1 MSQSPPLPP
10 MPLKSIAEK
19 IKNNNKKVSTIY
31 AYNGT
36 GKTRLSLE
44 IHGLLQNNANSEDK
58 VSRKLIYFNAYTE
71 DLFYWGTGENY
82 DSGILNIWPNSFT
95 EMISNVL
102 SSAGGD
108 GLIVDAFQ
116 KYTSSNITPI
126 FRYKDTSNNR
136 NLYAIEFSVNTSA
149 ASLSSSG
156 VSSRNIKVSKGEES
170 CFIWSMFF
178 TFIKEVLLL
187 QAENPED
194 AKKSIVDLFKSV
206 LNREPTAAEIAAA
219 TKALNADEN
228 NPKNYQTQTPILN
241 KAGQITG
248 YKSTGGTNIDQFL
261 TDYVNKT
268 FASEASAVKTSAP
281 EVTALAKDKATYD
294 KLIEA
299 AKGDLEKINAAKQN
313 TTYGRTLAEYTA
325 EINDQIRSAGATNDP
340 GKAADIA
347 KYIVDRGLNINS
359 EAAKSYIDA
368 QLSFGKNKVTTGDK
382 TTEMYTGKAGSNV
395 DALNKVALANGL
407 TLDKVFDAATLNDV
421 ISAVNAGEDIGTY
434 TKIIRDA
441 AKVAWN
447 VPDNVAKLMDQ
458 GVSLDAIYQPF
469 KNTYADTLELNPND
483 VKLSDLAK
491 YGIIG
496 QQSAGSQAPQNLY
509 DFQKALRKDDRWQYT
524 QQAHNEVGNAVQ
536 KVLQDFGFMG

>member
-1 MSQSPPLPP
+1 MAKTVSITNNGNGKFTIKDSDGQTRVVTQAQANAEAA
-10 MPLKSIAEK
+10 KSKIA
-19 IKNNNKKVSTIY
+19 ITPASATGYNNNPGESYPSGTEQTVLIKGKVTPVAEAIAQ
-31 AYNGT
+31 AY
-36 GKTRLSLE
+36 
-44 IHGLLQNNANSEDK
+44 
-58 VSRKLIYFNAYTE
+58 
-71 DLFYWGTGENY
+71 
-82 DSGILNIWPNSFT
+82 
-95 EMISNVL
+95 
-102 SSAGGD
+102 
-108 GLIVDAFQ
+108 
-116 KYTSSNITPI
+116 
-126 FRYKDTSNNR
+126 
-136 NLYAIEFSVNTSA
+136 SA
-149 ASLSSSG
+149 ANLGTIRSTLLKYNQLTKAEARDPQNLINKWAQIVYGAANDPSPKNKDPFAYAAALQKQGFGSTATG
-156 VSSRNIKVSKGEES
+156 VATGYTGPMTYPRLTN
-170 CFIWSMFF
+170 
-178 TFIKEVLLL
+178 
-187 QAENPED
+187 AED
-194 AKKSIVDLFKSV
+194 AKAKIVDNFKTL
-206 LNREPTAAEIAAA
+206 LNREPTAAEITAA

-299 AKGDLEKINAAKQN
+299 AKGDLDKINAAKQN

-340 GKAADIA
+340 GKAAEIA

-359 EAAKSYIDA
+359 ESAKSYIDA

-382 TTEMYTGKAGSNV
+382 TTEMYTGKAGNNV

-421 ISAVNAGEDIGTY
+421 ISAVNAGEDISTY

-447 VPDNVAKLMDQ
+447 VSDNVAKLMDQ
-458 GVSLDAIYQPF
+458 GVSLDAIYGTY
-469 KNTYADTLELNPND
+469 KNAYADTLELDPNSIT
-483 VKLSDLAK
+483 LNDLAK
-491 YGIIG
+491 VGVIG
-496 QQSAGSQAPQNLY
+496 QQAAGSTAPQNLY
-509 DFQKALRKDDRWQYT
+509 DFTKSLRKDDRWQYT
-524 QQAHNEVGNAVQ
+524 QQAHNEVANATQ
-536 KVLQDFGFMG
+536 KILQDFGFMG